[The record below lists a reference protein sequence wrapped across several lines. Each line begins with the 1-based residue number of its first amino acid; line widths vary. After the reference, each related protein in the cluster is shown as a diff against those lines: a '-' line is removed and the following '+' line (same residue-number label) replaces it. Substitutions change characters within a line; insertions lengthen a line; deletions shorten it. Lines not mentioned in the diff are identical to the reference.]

1 MIFVFTLFSGLDPES
16 KGFAIANMM
25 ELAHIH
31 NKHAHPPRTMV
42 PPIGGRKS
50 SIVSSAYALLPDTY
64 HYVSFVPINGRLF
77 ELDGLK
83 EFPIDHGP
91 WGALEKWTDLF
102 QRTVTQRLRE
112 SQDCLFNL
120 LALVPDPVPQI
131 SEHLKRLQ
139 NEQTEVLENAVELAR
154 EVISEREKKSLVD
167 KKPLSC
173 KNDLKQETPCVSA
186 DKSNTTDEERSVKQ
200 EADDDNG
207 IAHVKNED
215 SPNTTTEKLSPDV
228 TPQKDVA
235 NSNQETKSETIMKTN
250 PINEEPMDCTETSKS
265 NQVATLLGDV
275 SKDLPADASELGAVA
290 NTPLDDGGVPLD
302 ERLRSAVA
310 KVVMNC
316 KEAEGYKVKLKDEI
330 ETKQRFRVEHSR
342 RIHDYDAF
350 IFDFVKCMA
359 QNKQLP
365 ERLLRRPIIPPL
377 PKGNIGGRRKR
388 KRGARRPR
396 TTLLLNGDEVS

>member
-1 MIFVFTLFSGLDPES
+1 MDPES

-31 NKHAHPPRTMV
+31 NKHARPPRTMV
-42 PPIGGRKS
+42 PPVGGRKS

-91 WGALEKWTDLF
+91 WGELEKWTDLF
-102 QRTVTQRLRE
+102 QRTLTQRLVE

-131 SEHLKRLQ
+131 SEHLKRLH
-139 NEQTEVLENAVELAR
+139 NEQTELLKNAVELAR
-154 EVISEREKKSLVD
+154 EVISERGEKVPVEE
-167 KKPLSC
+167 KPLLC
-173 KNDLKQETPCVSA
+173 ENDLKQEIPSMSA
-186 DKSNTTDEERSVKQ
+186 DISNTTDEERSKTVIKQ

-207 IAHVKNED
+207 IADVKKED
-215 SPNTTTEKLSPDV
+215 SPNTTPEKLSSDN
-228 TPQKDVA
+228 TPKNDDA
-235 NSNQETKSETIMKTN
+235 NSDQDTKSETIMNTH
-250 PINEEPMDCTETSKS
+250 EEPMMDCTEPSQS
-265 NQVATLLGDV
+265 SQVAALLGDV
-275 SKDLPADASELGAVA
+275 SKDLPADASELDAVA
-290 NTPLDDGGVPLD
+290 NTPLDCDGLPLN
-302 ERLRSAVA
+302 ERLHIAVA
-310 KVVMNC
+310 KVVMNY
-316 KEAEGYKVKLKDEI
+316 KEAEGYKMKLKDEI

-350 IFDFVKCMA
+350 VFDFVKCMA

-365 ERLLRRPIIPPL
+365 ERLLRRPIIAPP
-377 PKGNIGGRRKR
+377 PKGNVGGRRKR
-388 KRGARRPR
+388 KRGAGRPR